1 MPFPRAHLTWVAVA
15 FTFWAWGYHFVLETC
30 FIIHQLYLLRGCNYL
45 FLFKWNLESKRIN
58 VLSDI
63 LFYVMLVFEARL
75 LTLHSSTLV
84 FSRTLSSPAY
94 SHSTLYIPIQSSKP
108 QFRHTLS
115 VQPFFFSIFNSPRSF
130 PPPHRKDHSLSRTHF
145 CSYAHSFTCLPCRTG
160 GALSIFPFGGSP
172 ASSISSSTQ

>member
-63 LFYVMLVFEARL
+63 LFYVMLVFKARL

-115 VQPFFFSIFNSPRSF
+115 VQPFFFSIFNSPCSF
-130 PPPHRKDHSLSRTHF
+130 PRPIEKIIPWAVHTSVVMHIPSHV
-145 CSYAHSFTCLPCRTG
+145 
-160 GALSIFPFGGSP
+160 FPVGLEGP
-172 ASSISSSTQ
+172 WASSLLEGPQHQA